1 MGSSSAHHPLLKA
14 EEIDAKMRTKGHYL
28 HPEAKRTGVC
38 MSDMVGMSGLG
49 VHKVQL
55 PPNGESTRIHYHL
68 HDSEWLY
75 VLAGSGTLQLI
86 DATLERVPHPTK
98 HAASIESATE
108 IDPDTDTNTNTDSD
122 HTSGAGK
129 QQLHQGH
136 ALTDKFPIEERA
148 ISTGDFM
155 GFQGGI
161 GASQFAHGLK
171 AGSEGIEYL
180 MGGTR
185 ERIDICCYPELGI
198 SNVFEQRKEG
208 EIQAEISDAQMKR
221 PSNDS

>member
-1 MGSSSAHHPLLKA
+1 MTDSNARATPPHPLLKA
-14 EEIDAKMRTKGHYL
+14 NVIDAKMQTKGHYL

-49 VHKVQL
+49 VHKVRL
-55 PPNGESTRIHYHL
+55 PPHGESTRIHYHL

-75 VLAGSGTLQLI
+75 VLSGSGVLQLI
-86 DATLERVPHPTK
+86 DASLERVLHPTK
-98 HAASIESATE
+98 HAASISSSSTTE
-108 IDPDTDTNTNTDSD
+108 DSPNPDSD
-122 HTSGAGK
+122 ALPAPSG
-129 QQLHQGH
+129 QPQSERHQGH
-136 ALTDKFPIEERA
+136 ALTDKYTVEERE
-148 ISTGDFM
+148 ISGGDFM

-171 AGSEGIEYL
+171 AGDEGIEYL

-208 EIQAEISDAQMKR
+208 EIKAEIREA
-221 PSNDS
+221 